1 MCIRFAIYQRF
12 ARLFICQQLFA
23 AFLAESAELILVSN
37 KRDLIFFG
45 QTKLTETLVKLTNRF
60 IEESIQEEME
70 LTDGVAAIKEFE
82 SLSEDK

>member
-1 MCIRFAIYQRF
+1 M
-12 ARLFICQQLFA
+12 
-23 AFLAESAELILVSN
+23 VSN

>member
-1 MCIRFAIYQRF
+1 MSQ
-12 ARLFICQQLFA
+12 
-23 AFLAESAELILVSN
+23 ESAELILVSN